1 MHRLLK
7 IVPVILILAFVFS
20 PITIFAQA
28 GGGSKLGCSLPTS
41 NKTVGDLFSHVTCL
55 IYKTI
60 IPMFFA
66 LAMAMFLWGVVQY
79 VINEGDEGKREKG
92 KQFMVW
98 GIIGL
103 TVMVTVWALVAVLG
117 STFGFNTST
126 IPTLP
131 SN

>member
-1 MHRLLK
+1 MHRLIK
-7 IVPVILILAFVFS
+7 IVPVILLLVLVFS
-20 PITIFAQA
+20 PLTIFAQS
-28 GGGSKLGCSLPTS
+28 GGSTLGCSLPTS
-41 NKTVGDLFSHVTCL
+41 NKTVGDLFAHVTCL

-79 VINEGDEGKREKG
+79 VVNEGDEGKREKG

-117 STFGFNTST
+117 STFGFDTKT
-126 IPTLP
+126 IPSLP